1 MTEPVS
7 PVPPNPRRGDAAGRR
22 RPFASGLWNA
32 MARFRRDTRGATAIE
47 YGLIVGLVF
56 LAIVTALHLYAD
68 RVGAM
73 YNYIGANIG
82 KTS

>member
-1 MTEPVS
+1 
-7 PVPPNPRRGDAAGRR
+7 
-22 RPFASGLWNA
+22 